1 MADTDYIGNLNTS
14 RWQSMNASYL
24 NRTPT
29 WMRGEFKQGNRVN
42 QQRYQ
47 APNAGVSQSWRGG
60 EILDTRTRPGAT
72 ADAVARIGEGLVQ
85 KNLNNQQAQAQAQQQ
100 QQAGQQLAS
109 AWQNAPQQAQVSRMA
124 QQYASAFKPAAPAPA
139 TSLTTGVGA
148 INQNLA
154 RWQTPTPKP
163 NLNPVL
169 TGYQNA
175 MGQAAVA
182 PMRQQYTNPGAPPR
196 TFNPTPLQQQ
206 AITGV
211 QQMKASQ
218 KSTPANKPART
229 RAQKRGIAE
238 AAFANIRQSLGNQ

>member
-1 MADTDYIGNLNTS
+1 MADTDYIGTLNTS

-24 NRTPT
+24 NRTPS
-29 WMRGEFKQGNRVN
+29 WMQGEFKQGNRVN
-42 QQRYQ
+42 QQRFQ

-124 QQYASAFKPAAPAPA
+124 QQYGSAFKPAAPAPS

-154 RWQTPTPKP
+154 RWKSPTAAS
-163 NLNPVL
+163 NPLL
-169 TGYQNA
+169 TGYQNVA
-175 MGQAAVA
+175 GQAAVA
-182 PMRQQYTNPGAPPR
+182 PMQQQYTNPGAPTR
-196 TFNPTPLQQQ
+196 TFNPTPMQQQ
-206 AITGV
+206 AIAGIQAQRQRLT
-211 QQMKASQ
+211 SP
-218 KSTPANKPART
+218 STSRSS
-229 RAQKRGIAE
+229 KR
-238 AAFANIRQSLGNQ
+238 SSKTTPPTT